1 MKKGD
6 DVSSSRPGDPGA
18 FSSSNTRSERLRVN
32 MEGGY
37 NDRKRDCGTSSDCPR
52 ANNENKGDGVSSEIP
67 GAFSSSATRSKR
79 LRAKT
84 EGGFDY
90 RKIDGGTSS
99 EQPKTNNEKKGDG
112 VSSSIPS
119 AFSSYTTR
127 SKRLREKMEGGSND
141 IKRDGGT
148 SSEKPKTNNEKKA
161 MVYLYQDLATS
172 HHLLLEANF

>member
-1 MKKGD
+1 M
-6 DVSSSRPGDPGA
+6 
-18 FSSSNTRSERLRVN
+18 
-32 MEGGY
+32 
-37 NDRKRDCGTSSDCPR
+37 
-52 ANNENKGDGVSSEIP
+52 
-67 GAFSSSATRSKR
+67 
-79 LRAKT
+79 RAKT

-148 SSEKPKTNNEKKA
+148 SSEKPKTNNEKKSDG
-161 MVYLYQDLATS
+161 LSLSRPGDFSSSSTRSELLRDKIEGGSNDRKIDGGTS
-172 HHLLLEANF
+172 SDQTNENNENKGDGVSSSMPSDFSLSTT